1 MRICA
6 VFGVLLLAA
15 STCFAHSNANG
26 FGYFALEWPSDVT
39 YVADGEDGDWA
50 WYDPNFIVT
59 PDEMGEVV
67 QQVIPDKS
75 DIDVSIRTAWTQAPD
90 NRIYGFVRVTDDSLH
105 AAETDPEN
113 GWFEDD
119 LEIITDGDHSGGPYR
134 DPNQVNAQQWTM
146 HVQVPG
152 GYSTPY
158 GNGTTW
164 LRKDADPAKQWATAY
179 IEADVSLSPPG
190 ATHGSTNVTLG
201 YEFAMPLWV
210 NLENDEAS
218 TERVV
223 LQPGMTVGL
232 TYQLNEADT
241 TPSEGAARTHQLV
254 TGDVNGAH
262 RDQDF
267 ASDFTLLTVDEYTRG
282 SDAGTAVEGRTW
294 GKIKAT
300 FAE

>member
-1 MRICA
+1 MRVCA
-6 VFGVLLLAA
+6 VFGVLLLAT

-50 WYDPNFIVT
+50 WYDPNFIIT

-158 GNGTTW
+158 GNGHDLAAQRRPTRPSSGPRPI
-164 LRKDADPAKQWATAY
+164 LRPMSASALLALRTDRPM
-179 IEADVSLSPPG
+179 SPSAMSTPCRC
-190 ATHGSTNVTLG
+190 GSTWKTTR
-201 YEFAMPLWV
+201 PLPNAWSCSR
-210 NLENDEAS
+210 E
-218 TERVV
+218 
-223 LQPGMTVGL
+223 
-232 TYQLNEADT
+232 
-241 TPSEGAARTHQLV
+241 
-254 TGDVNGAH
+254 
-262 RDQDF
+262 
-267 ASDFTLLTVDEYTRG
+267 
-282 SDAGTAVEGRTW
+282 
-294 GKIKAT
+294 
-300 FAE
+300 